1 MLQKKVSYTFQEI
14 IDLIHLTSNPQYP
27 HQANLS
33 SSWFT
38 DLIGA
43 VSLKLYIYNLSSDF
57 SDNDIK
63 AIINQLMTIVYNR
76 HAHDYFYTIIEE
88 LEENLI
94 PDQSDFEHAINNVL
108 NIIELTAPKYIPIL
122 KQNKIY
128 STDPIAQ
135 IKSKT
140 TGKSRFNDTP
150 QNEGEFNDEEHA
162 TNVTESES
170 ESFVDSGSIMERL
183 EAMFKGFRSIILE
196 WSNEFNSLFYKEEEI
211 A

>member
-1 MLQKKVSYTFQEI
+1 MLKKKVSYTFQEI

-27 HQANLS
+27 HQSNLS

-43 VSLKLYIYNLSSDF
+43 ISLKLSIYNLSSDF
-57 SDNDIK
+57 TDNEIK
-63 AIINQLMTIVYNR
+63 SIINQLMTIVYNR

-88 LEENLI
+88 LEENRVLY
-94 PDQSDFEHAINNVL
+94 QADFELAINKLL

-140 TGKSRFNDTP
+140 IGSSRFNDTP

-162 TNVTESES
+162 TNTTESVS
-170 ESFVDSGSIMERL
+170 ESSVDSGSIMERL

-196 WSNEFNSLFYKEEEI
+196 WSNEFNALFYKEEQL
-211 A
+211 